1 MPYAVDNITIASA
14 SREEL
19 PIVAR
24 LAERIWPEAYRTI
37 LDEGQIRYMLKMM
50 YDLPV
55 LEKEYG
61 EGTRFDLIFDGGT
74 PVGFTSYGPCSEH
87 SRECAKLHKLYLD
100 AAYHNRGIGTL
111 ALKHV
116 IAEAR
121 KKGYKV
127 LHLNVN
133 RHNTAA
139 IRAYERN
146 GFHKANEMVTDIG
159 GGFVMDD
166 YIMEIRL

>member
-1 MPYAVDNITIASA
+1 MPYQVEQITIAPA

-19 PIVAR
+19 PTVAR
-24 LAERIWPEAYRTI
+24 LAEAIWPESYRGI
-37 LDEGQIRYMLKMM
+37 LDAEQIRYMLKMM

-61 EGTRFDLIFDGGT
+61 EGICFDLIFDGGT
-74 PVGFTSYGPCSEH
+74 PIGFASYGPCFEH
-87 SRECAKLHKLYLD
+87 GCGCAKLHKLYLTPS
-100 AAYHNRGIGTL
+100 YHNRGIGSLTL
-111 ALKHV
+111 QHV
-116 IAEAR
+116 ISEAR
-121 KKGYKV
+121 KKGCKA

-133 RHNTAA
+133 RHNAAA

-146 GFHKANEMVTDIG
+146 GFRKAQELLTDIG

-166 YIMEIRL
+166 FIMEIRL